1 MANFYSDLVS
11 ILNGPAFGQPL
22 ANKAQVGYQ
31 GARIRYVESMF
42 VAPISGT
49 VPAIADKI
57 FWGKL
62 PVGSRIV
69 PHLSVLRYSAGTASC
84 TINVGDSVVPARYL
98 AATAINAAG
107 ATTLTGNDI
116 AQAAVGDITTG
127 SAVIQNVKSMGA
139 FRIGALIAGTGIT
152 TGARVTGIDK
162 QAKTVTIDIAATA
175 TTASLAIT
183 VTGTSYQVTDDSNNL
198 TNGYGG
204 TLDDATIQSVVAGA
218 QVANNQVIV
227 LKLAYVQD

>member
-1 MANFYSDLVS
+1 MANFFSDLVA

-31 GARIRYVESMF
+31 GSRLRYVESMF
-42 VAPISGT
+42 VAPTAGT
-49 VPAIADKI
+49 APAIADKI
-57 FWGKL
+57 FWCKL
-62 PVGSRIV
+62 PIGSRIV
-69 PHLSVLRYSAGTASC
+69 PHLSVLRYNAGTASC
-84 TINVGDSVVPARYL
+84 TANVGDSVVPARYL

-116 AQAAVGDITTG
+116 AQAAVGDITSA

-139 FRIGALIAGTGIT
+139 FRIGALIAGTGIA
-152 TGARVTGIDK
+152 TGARITGIDK
-162 QAKTVTIDIAATA
+162 QAKTVTMDTVASA

-183 VTGTSYQVTDDSNNL
+183 VTGTSYQVTDDSNSAGNSF
-198 TNGYGG
+198 GG
-204 TLDDATIQSVVAGA
+204 VLDDATIQSVIAGA
-218 QVANNQVIV
+218 QVANNQVLV